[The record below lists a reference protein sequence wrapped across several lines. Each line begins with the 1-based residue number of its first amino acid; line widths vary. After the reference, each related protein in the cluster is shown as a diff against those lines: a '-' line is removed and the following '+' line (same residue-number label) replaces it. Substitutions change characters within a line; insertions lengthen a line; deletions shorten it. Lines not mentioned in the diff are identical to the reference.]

1 MDDIGDRA
9 LRVRAAN
16 AVDHTRS
23 LAAREPSWGSE
34 VVPLAG
40 GWLVLAGAGMYL
52 NQAMAAG
59 IDDELG
65 SADLDLLQDRSDAHG
80 VTPGIEVSPSTLSGS
95 LRRIRDRGFVHDS
108 TSDITCLT
116 RSVTATTVVAPDDVA
131 VRPVDSGADLDLWQ
145 ETSAR
150 GWGHTSVAA
159 RRVSDAF
166 AAAANALDGEHMII
180 AFDRSDG
187 RPIGCASMTVR
198 DQVAMLGGMSTV
210 PAERRRGVQAA
221 LLRHRLAEARRL
233 GCDLAMTTAVSGGP
247 SARNL
252 QRHGFVRRFTIERFT
267 WPHGSRP

>member
-1 MDDIGDRA
+1 M
-9 LRVRAAN
+9 AN

-23 LAAREPSWGSE
+23 LAAREPAWGSE
-34 VVPLAG
+34 VRPLAG

-59 IDDELG
+59 VDDELG
-65 SADLDLLQDRSDAHG
+65 SADLDLLQTRSDALG
-80 VTPGIEVSPSTLSGS
+80 VTPAIEVSSITLQGS
-95 LRRIRDRGFVHDS
+95 VRRILDRGFVHDP

-116 RSVTATTVVAPDDVA
+116 RPVTTTTVEAPDDVA
-131 VRPVDSGADLDLWQ
+131 VLPVESAADLGLWQ

-150 GWGHTSVAA
+150 GWGHTTADA

-166 AAAANALDGEHMII
+166 AAAANALGGEHMFI
-180 AFDRSDG
+180 AYDRSDR

-221 LLRHRLAEARRL
+221 LVRHRLAEARGL
-233 GCDLAMTTAVSGGP
+233 GCDLAATTAARDGP
-247 SARNL
+247 SSRNL
-252 QRHGFVRRFTIERFT
+252 QRHGFIPRFTIERFT
-267 WPHGSRP
+267 RPATG